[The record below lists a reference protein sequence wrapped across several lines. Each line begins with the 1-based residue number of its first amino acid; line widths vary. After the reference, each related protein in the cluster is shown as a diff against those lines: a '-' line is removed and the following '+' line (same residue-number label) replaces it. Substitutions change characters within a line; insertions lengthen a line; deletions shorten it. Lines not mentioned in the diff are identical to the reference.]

1 MADEDAAER
10 ATQEIKALLKRL
22 DPKDSSHKDRIR
34 RLNKFRNFVTG
45 ESSAGTPEFYDDDIP
60 LLLLGS
66 AAPPALLAA
75 SDLLDEMDG
84 NFGGG
89 SSNEIYGLL
98 QACGTPS
105 VEHDHMLKRSARH
118 AMSLLKFLVIDFV
131 EEGETSGLNLFAQ
144 AFCSF
149 PVDKY
154 GYMSL
159 DLHLIGDQRGGAQ
172 EDACEVMVLLLT
184 KHLQEDGETPSPLS
198 KEDLLA
204 SQQAQQA
211 FDLWVAQHAS
221 KSQQG
226 LIRANA
232 QKRRENLDKESTKL
246 SATGGL
252 TAEETAELELLA
264 DDTDDNYDS
273 DDPNDPLAGMK
284 RRQKAHKRDILEA
297 KRMGEYDEER
307 DGPALRWEDSLLYR
321 EQQQRQASQ
330 KRMQGA
336 GGSAAEEPD
345 SINVR
350 ESQEAAAELAER
362 EEEKSRILR
371 RDPLGLHGTEFD
383 LQAIET
389 GQRELLEQ
397 ALSEAEEELSKVDD
411 DFTLRAIKESLEM
424 VYDGVIGVGDA
435 NANANATKLGKSSSQ
450 FGSSKFSGKSILPT
464 DSNFDPILFLTLVHR
479 KASYEEL
486 VGSMNRLSTDTQNQ
500 VKQLQDMVRENF
512 ALFLRCA
519 DGIDTFNEKT
529 LSQSGPGVGDR
540 LNRLDALAESCSHQA
555 KKSFKPLLD
564 NANEV
569 RKVQSALNV
578 LQRVE
583 GVLQAPYL
591 MRQHVENGRFSAAL
605 KAYRRVQ
612 VIDDSNKIEILI
624 HVKQQAMEC
633 AREARRELE
642 GRLAQDSKIGVT
654 GLLDAIR
661 DLGELL
667 ELNIPED
674 PKESEKLAGSARFRR
689 QLVGTYNIGG
699 ITINVRDFP
708 PALACLLLQAAH
720 FTSLVST
727 AIQDADNIT
736 HRIFEGESLSAQ
748 NTLDSDKGEGKGNDA
763 SKTPA
768 RPKSS
773 STYSNQWK
781 HDVLEARSIVTIRAV
796 ELISKWLPRLLD
808 VAIAAREDE
817 KRRAARTRSNNNSRD
832 QYQLTPFEVFLTNIA
847 PVVTKL
853 VEHAAFCGLGSA
865 PKGCTI
871 EIKMTFGK
879 KAPDKLRA
887 LLRTPLPPSQSSRV
901 GKELAAMVAVL
912 GQSSITINQLKPL
925 PGESSTTVKNV
936 YTLSPLEESRTL
948 GEQSVMTIE
957 RRRCIY
963 AFDICARACSSRA
976 TGSGKFDADCLL
988 TCLRTLSNEL
998 TRPEECSSEVEK
1010 GCEVVVEK
1018 CCDGLASY
1026 VRDRGDGARLS
1037 AVAECAD
1044 VLQDRMTDVV
1054 REIGY
1059 LTNNQ
1064 EDVQK
1069 EMMQNILG
1077 LEGAMFDE
1085 FLDSIRESTSA
1096 CCRMGWLDV
1105 RATDLTTENPSGGFP
1120 PYLSASLLSIVRCRA
1135 QVEQALGTKIRQ
1147 LEGQTYQH
1155 IAMATVAEG
1164 IAEGICEQIQ
1174 QRKMTLK
1181 VRQSDRLANELQFLM
1196 NTLKRYLSDEA
1207 VSLLDGTRRMLCSK
1221 AGRGN
1226 GMQGDGP
1233 DGLAALEELERLGRV
1248 YVLCLGA

>member
-1 MADEDAAER
+1 
-10 ATQEIKALLKRL
+10 
-22 DPKDSSHKDRIR
+22 
-34 RLNKFRNFVTG
+34 
-45 ESSAGTPEFYDDDIP
+45 
-60 LLLLGS
+60 
-66 AAPPALLAA
+66 
-75 SDLLDEMDG
+75 
-84 NFGGG
+84 
-89 SSNEIYGLL
+89 
-98 QACGTPS
+98 
-105 VEHDHMLKRSARH
+105 
-118 AMSLLKFLVIDFV
+118 MSLLKFLVIDFV
-131 EEGETSGLNLFAQ
+131 EEGAINGLNLFAQ

-149 PVDKY
+149 PIDKY
-154 GYMSL
+154 RYMSL

-184 KHLQEDGETPSPLS
+184 KHLQEDGETQSALS

-204 SQQAQQA
+204 SQQAHKA
-211 FDLWVAQHAS
+211 FDLWVAQHAT
-221 KSQQG
+221 KSQQNLIKSNARKRKEQLDEESDKMATEG
-226 LIRANA
+226 LREGDNA
-232 QKRRENLDKESTKL
+232 DLDD
-246 SATGGL
+246 
-252 TAEETAELELLA
+252 LE
-264 DDTDDNYDS
+264 DDS
-273 DDPNDPLAGMK
+273 DDDLDDLSDDENDPLAGMK
-284 RRQKAHKRDILEA
+284 RRKKKHKRELMKA
-297 KRMGEYDEER
+297 KRSGEYDEER

-321 EQQQRQASQ
+321 EQQARFASQ
-330 KRMQGA
+330 KRLLA
-336 GGSAAEEPD
+336 GGANA

-362 EEEKSRILR
+362 EEEKSRFLR
-371 RDPLGLHGTEFD
+371 RDPLGLHGAEFD

-389 GQRELLEQ
+389 EQVEHLEQ
-397 ALSEAEEELSKVDD
+397 ALSQLQEELTNSEAGGEDD
-411 DFTLRAIKESLEM
+411 QALRAKKESLEM
-424 VYDGVIGVGDA
+424 VLDGLVGVGDA
-435 NANANATKLGKSSSQ
+435 NANNNSNNKSTSNVSSNKLT
-450 FGSSKFSGKSILPT
+450 GKSILPT
-464 DSNFDPILFLTLVHR
+464 GNTFDPILFLTLVHR
-479 KASYEEL
+479 RASYEEL

-500 VKQLQDMVRENF
+500 VAQLQDMVRENF

-529 LSQSGPGVGDR
+529 LSQSGPGVTDR

-605 KAYRRVQ
+605 KAYRLVQ

-667 ELNIPED
+667 DLKIPED
-674 PKESEKLAGSARFRR
+674 PKEAEKVAGSARFRR
-689 QLVGTYNIGG
+689 QLVGTYSIGG
-699 ITINVRDFP
+699 ITINVRDYP
-708 PALACLLLQAAH
+708 PALSCLLLQGAH
-720 FTSLVST
+720 FTSLVANT
-727 AIQDADNIT
+727 IQDADNIT
-736 HRIFEGESLSAQ
+736 QRIFEGESLSAQ
-748 NTLDSDKGEGKGNDA
+748 NTFAFDNNKGEGKEQEGGL
-763 SKTPA
+763 TPA

-773 STYSNQWK
+773 SSTNSNQWK
-781 HDVLEARSIVTIRAV
+781 YDVLEARSIVTIRAV
-796 ELISKWLPRLLD
+796 ELVSKWLPRLLE

-817 KRRAARTRSNNNSRD
+817 KRRAARGRSNSVNKD
-832 QYQLTPFEVFLTNIA
+832 HHKPTPFEVFLTNIA
-847 PVVTKL
+847 PVINLL

-865 PKGCTI
+865 PRGSGI
-871 EIKMTFGK
+871 DIKMTFGK
-879 KAPDKLRA
+879 KSPEKLRA
-887 LLRTPLPPSQSSRV
+887 LLKSPLPPSQSSRV

-912 GQSSITINQLKPL
+912 GQSSMTVNQLNPL
-925 PGESSTTVKNV
+925 PGEMSVPARNANTFS
-936 YTLSPLEESRTL
+936 SPLDGSRVL

-963 AFDICARACSSRA
+963 AFDICARGCSSRA
-976 TGSGKFDADCLL
+976 TGSGKFDADSLL
-988 TCLRTLSNEL
+988 TCLRTLSEEL

-1010 GCEVVVEK
+1010 GCEIVIRK

-1026 VRDRGDGARLS
+1026 VRDRGDTARLS

-1044 VLQDRMTDVV
+1044 VLQDRMADVV

-1059 LTNNQ
+1059 LTNNHEAVEEVMM
-1064 EDVQK
+1064 EDI
-1069 EMMQNILG
+1069 MG

-1085 FLDSIRESTSA
+1085 FLDSIRDSTSS

-1105 RATDLTTENPSGGFP
+1105 RSSELSKDSPSDIPSTGFP

-1135 QVEQALGTKIRQ
+1135 QVEQALGAKIRRS
-1147 LEGQTYQH
+1147 EGQSYQH

-1196 NTLKRYLSDEA
+1196 NTLKSYLSKEA
-1207 VSLLDGTRRMLCSK
+1207 MSLLDGTRRMLCSK

-1248 YVLCLGA
+1248 YVLCLGV

>member
-1 MADEDAAER
+1 MADQQEDAAEV
-10 ATQEIKALLKRL
+10 ATQQIKALLKRL

-34 RLNKFRNFVTG
+34 RLNKFRNYVTG

-66 AAPPALLAA
+66 AAPAALLAA
-75 SDLLDEMDG
+75 SDLLDDIDY
-84 NFGGG
+84 GGG
-89 SSNEIYGLL
+89 DSSEIYGLL

-131 EEGETSGLNLFAQ
+131 EEGETSNGMNLFAQ

-154 GYMSL
+154 RYMSL

-184 KHLQEDGETPSPLS
+184 KHLQEDGETPGALS

-204 SQQAQQA
+204 SPQAQQA
-211 FDLWVAQHAS
+211 FDLWVAQHTTN
-221 KSQQG
+221 SQQKS
-226 LIRANA
+226 IKRNA
-232 QKRRENLDKESTKL
+232 QIRRESEEGLASPGRGDHTAKSSVNLEDGEDSNSTDGHNTMAGNSKLGKKKPKKGRLES
-246 SATGGL
+246 SFG
-252 TAEETAELELLA
+252 
-264 DDTDDNYDS
+264 
-273 DDPNDPLAGMK
+273 
-284 RRQKAHKRDILEA
+284 
-297 KRMGEYDEER
+297 GEYKEGIS
-307 DGPALRWEDSLLYR
+307 GPAMRWEDSVLYR
-321 EQQQRQASQ
+321 EQQARQAAQ
-330 KRMQGA
+330 ERLQG
-336 GGSAAEEPD
+336 GGNNSNANND
-345 SINVR
+345 NIHDNVR
-350 ESQEAAAELAER
+350 ASQEAAAELAVR
-362 EEEKSRILR
+362 EEEKSKFLR
-371 RDPLGLHGTEFD
+371 RDPLGLHGVEFD
-383 LQAIET
+383 LQATET
-389 GQRELLEQ
+389 EQIGHLEQ
-397 ALSEAEEELSKVDD
+397 ALVQLQEELSKAEAGGEDD
-411 DFTLRAIKESLEM
+411 QVIRAKKESLEM
-424 VYDGVIGVGDA
+424 VLDGVVGVANGIGGISGHG
-435 NANANATKLGKSSSQ
+435 NSSGLNKTGKSV
-450 FGSSKFSGKSILPT
+450 LPT
-464 DSNFDPILFLTLVHR
+464 DTNFDPILFLTLVHQ
-479 KASYEEL
+479 KASYEQL

-500 VKQLQDMVRENF
+500 VAQLQDMVRENF

-529 LSQSGPGVGDR
+529 LSQSGPGVVDR

-564 NANEV
+564 NASEV
-569 RKVQSALNV
+569 HKVQSALNV

-612 VIDDSNKIEILI
+612 VIDDSNKIEILM

-642 GRLAQDSKIGVT
+642 GRLAQDNTIGVT

-674 PKESEKLAGSARFRR
+674 PREAEKVNGGSARYRR
-689 QLVGTYNIGG
+689 QPVGTYVIGG
-699 ITINVRDFP
+699 ITINARDFP

-720 FTSLVST
+720 FTSLVSST
-727 AIQDADNIT
+727 IQEADNIT
-736 HRIFEGESLSAQ
+736 QRIYEGESLSSQ
-748 NTLDSDKGEGKGNDA
+748 STLDADKVDGKDD
-763 SKTPA
+763 SKAPP

-773 STYSNQWK
+773 SANNNQWK
-781 HDVLEARSIVTIRAV
+781 YDVLEARSIVTIRAV
-796 ELISKWLPRLLD
+796 ELVSKWLPRLLE

-817 KRRAARTRSNNNSRD
+817 KRRAARIRLNTIKE
-832 QYQLTPFEVFLTNIA
+832 QQLTPFEVFLTNIA

-865 PKGCTI
+865 PRGSGMD
-871 EIKMTFGK
+871 IKMTFGK
-879 KAPDKLRA
+879 KSPEKLRTI
-887 LLRTPLPPSQSSRV
+887 LKSPLPPSQSSRV

-912 GQSSITINQLKPL
+912 GQSSISVNELKPL
-925 PGESSTTVKNV
+925 PGEITKTVKNV
-936 YTLSPLEESRTL
+936 YTLSPLDESRTL

-963 AFDICARACSSRA
+963 AFDICARGCSSRA
-976 TGSGKFDADCLL
+976 TGSGKFDADTLL
-988 TCLRTLSNEL
+988 TCLRTLSEEL

-1010 GCEVVVEK
+1010 GCEIVIRK

-1026 VRDRGDGARLS
+1026 VRDRGDTARLS

-1044 VLQDRMTDVV
+1044 VLQDHMADVV
-1054 REIGY
+1054 REIGF
-1059 LTNNQ
+1059 LTSNQ
-1064 EDVQK
+1064 EAV
-1069 EMMQNILG
+1069 EEVMMEDIMG

-1085 FLDSIRESTSA
+1085 FLDSIRDSTSS

-1105 RATDLTTENPSGGFP
+1105 RTVDKLTKDGDISSFGFP

-1135 QVEQALGTKIRQ
+1135 QVEQALGTKVRR
-1147 LEGQTYQH
+1147 LESQTYQH

-1181 VRQSDRLANELQFLM
+1181 IRMSDRLANELQFLM
-1196 NTLKRYLSDEA
+1196 NTLKIYLSPEA
-1207 VSLLDGTRRMLCSK
+1207 TSLLDGTRRMLCSK